1 MTKREIVA
9 LQQSLNQNG
18 FAYQTWARL
27 YEILA
32 EVEAG
37 TRPVPMSLAE
47 IERQL
52 PDLTWV

>member
-1 MTKREIVA
+1 VAIVTKREIVA

-32 EVEAG
+32 EVEADL
-37 TRPVPMSLAE
+37 PVLMWECDTIP
-47 IERQL
+47 IES
-52 PDLTWV
+52 V